1 MRRSVPRRQPNAPG
15 GRPHRVRVQLT
26 DAELATLQV
35 RAAAENLTV
44 SHYLARAALD
54 APDLSNRAV
63 ALELSGARWTVAQ
76 VGSDLR
82 RIAEHAQDGRYDAA
96 VHDKVTGRV
105 AEVIE
110 VLHTVLARYAG
121 GGTLRS

>member
-1 MRRSVPRRQPNAPG
+1 
-15 GRPHRVRVQLT
+15 VRVQLT

-44 SHYLARAALD
+44 SHYLVRAALD

-96 VHDKVTGRV
+96 VHDKATGRV
-105 AEVIE
+105 AAVME
-110 VLHTVLARYAG
+110 VLHTVLARYAT

>member
-1 MRRSVPRRQPNAPG
+1 
-15 GRPHRVRVQLT
+15 VQLT

-35 RAAAENLTV
+35 RAAAENLTL

-63 ALELSGARWTVAQ
+63 ALELSGVRWTVAQ
-76 VGSDLR
+76 VGTDLR

-96 VHDKVTGRV
+96 VHDKATGRV
-105 AEVIE
+105 AEVMA